1 MSDASDEQSNSQQD
15 SKYASKVLFQCN
27 MLILCI
33 DFCTKWIFPAFYFI
47 MSSMSFQW
55 IRPKRKIK
63 GHDEGQDREQD
74 SKTLRA
80 YEILSRIIG
89 IVMVFISIL
98 AVAIN
103 IFPLVMFIIGW
114 AECPYT
120 HSSICYTLQFHF
132 GENKSIPKLV
142 LRDIPKG
149 ITQSN
154 Q

>member
-33 DFCTKWIFPAFYFI
+33 DFCTKWIFPAIYFI
-47 MSSMSFQW
+47 MSFISCQW
-55 IRPKRKIK
+55 IRPKRKN
-63 GHDEGQDREQD
+63 ESD
-74 SKTLRA
+74 SCSCFMFNFVPICHYKTL
-80 YEILSRIIG
+80 SHIIG

-132 GENKSIPKLV
+132 EENKSIPKLI

>member
-1 MSDASDEQSNSQQD
+1 M
-15 SKYASKVLFQCN
+15 CN
-27 MLILCI
+27 MLMLFL
-33 DFCTKWIFPAFYFI
+33 DFCTKWIFPLFYFI
-47 MSSMSFQW
+47 MSFMSLQW
-55 IRPKRKIK
+55 IRPQRCLLPTKYTIPYSVFSWSIPIRKFLY
-63 GHDEGQDREQD
+63 E
-74 SKTLRA
+74 TL
-80 YEILSRIIG
+80 SCIISD
-89 IVMVFISIL
+89 IMVIISIP

-103 IFPLVMFIIGW
+103 IIPLVMFIIGW

-132 GENKSIPKLV
+132 GENKSIPKLI